1 METPCAHFSPA
12 LPCSSSRRLVLRH
25 SPTTVGALH
34 PHRTKSSIG
43 HRRPSVFDHH
53 SPISMTTGRRLIT
66 GDRPRRMMTTTT
78 MMGRLHRLGRAPTRG
93 LEQAHHQVSLFAFC
107 AGCGAGVAASAEPFS
122 YRPASLRCPSMLSLT
137 SILTRSVL
145 VVATV
150 GGLAVLA
157 DGAVRSELERA
168 VRGDLSIVGRAPVQ
182 VARADERYVAKG
194 LDRSRF
200 GATMRMVGADD
211 TP

>member
-1 METPCAHFSPA
+1 
-12 LPCSSSRRLVLRH
+12 
-25 SPTTVGALH
+25 
-34 PHRTKSSIG
+34 
-43 HRRPSVFDHH
+43 
-53 SPISMTTGRRLIT
+53 
-66 GDRPRRMMTTTT
+66 
-78 MMGRLHRLGRAPTRG
+78 
-93 LEQAHHQVSLFAFC
+93 
-107 AGCGAGVAASAEPFS
+107 
-122 YRPASLRCPSMLSLT
+122 MLTLT
-137 SILTRSVL
+137 SILPRSVL

-157 DGAVRSELERA
+157 NGAVRSELERA